1 MQRLLKTN
9 LFQTL
14 IFKDTKQCKLLDWL
28 NNLFRLSIPSYLT
41 CGINICSSYNGNYF
55 YCNYNSNNMTI
66 ENEYLLFQPTE
77 DFTYLILLILLKIVP
92 IGNVDISII
101 KVYQWEETDRQKL
114 GDFSQVHIRYK

>member
-1 MQRLLKTN
+1 
-9 LFQTL
+9 
-14 IFKDTKQCKLLDWL
+14 
-28 NNLFRLSIPSYLT
+28 
-41 CGINICSSYNGNYF
+41 
-55 YCNYNSNNMTI
+55 MTI

>member
-1 MQRLLKTN
+1 
-9 LFQTL
+9 
-14 IFKDTKQCKLLDWL
+14 
-28 NNLFRLSIPSYLT
+28 
-41 CGINICSSYNGNYF
+41 
-55 YCNYNSNNMTI
+55 MTI

-101 KVYQWEETDRQKL
+101 KVYQWEETDIQKL